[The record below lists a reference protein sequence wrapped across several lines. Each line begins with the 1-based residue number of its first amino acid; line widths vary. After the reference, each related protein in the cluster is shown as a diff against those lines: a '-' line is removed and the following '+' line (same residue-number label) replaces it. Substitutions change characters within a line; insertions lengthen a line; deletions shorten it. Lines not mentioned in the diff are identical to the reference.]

1 MRIYRAPSRVTP
13 EVDFD
18 LDRGIISFSGV
29 SSPENSFGFYTPF
42 IDALSQRENILNQL
56 VVNLSFIHFNTS
68 SSKCIYDL
76 LRALKRLESQ
86 GVAIK
91 YNWMYEMSDEDML
104 ECGEDFSDFLGLD
117 MNFVELAA

>member
-1 MRIYRAPSRVTP
+1 MRIYRAASRITP

-18 LDRGIISFSGV
+18 LDKGSISFSGV

-42 IDALSQRENILNQL
+42 LEALSHRENILTSL

-76 LRALKRLESQ
+76 LRSLKRLESE
-86 GVAIK
+86 GVSIK
-91 YNWMYEMSDEDML
+91 YNWIYEESDEDML
-104 ECGEDFSDFLGLD
+104 ECGEDFSDFLGIN